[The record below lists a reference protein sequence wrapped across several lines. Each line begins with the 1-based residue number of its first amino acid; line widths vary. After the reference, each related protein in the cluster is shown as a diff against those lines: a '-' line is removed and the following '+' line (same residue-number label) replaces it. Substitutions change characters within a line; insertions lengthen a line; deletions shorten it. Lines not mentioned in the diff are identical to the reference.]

1 MLACAGF
8 MKGVGKGL
16 VGAVAQ
22 PMSGGL
28 DLMSSTFEGLDASKD
43 KMLGKVRTGL
53 LLRRRLPRVISG
65 DRKLQPFLRGGSEQQ
80 VLPILAV

>member
-1 MLACAGF
+1 

-28 DLMSSTFEGLDASKD
+28 DLVSSAFEGLEASKD
-43 KMLGKVRTGL
+43 KMMGKSRSSLV
-53 LLRRRLPRVISG
+53 LRRRLPRVISG
-65 DRKLQPFLRGGSEQQ
+65 DRKLQPFVRGGSEHQ
-80 VLPILAV
+80 VSLKP